1 MIFNKEADF
10 EAALIKI
17 LSEKGW
23 EKNVLKNYS
32 EEDLLQNWADI
43 LFENNRD
50 IDRLNDYPL
59 TNGEMQQIL
68 EQVVTLK
75 TPVKLNGFINGKSVT
90 IIRDN
95 PDDKVHFGKEVS
107 LKIYDRREI
116 AAGQSRYQIVQQPK
130 FRTESD
136 ILNNRRGD
144 LLLLINGMPVIHI
157 ELKKTGIPVSQAY
170 HQIEKYSRESAFTG
184 IFSLVQIFVAMEPN
198 ETVYFANPGPEGKF
212 NPDFYFH
219 WADFNNEPINEWSKV
234 ASTLLSIPMAH
245 QLIGFY
251 TVADSS
257 DGVLKVMRSYQY
269 YAASAISDKVAKA
282 KWEGNNQLGGYIW
295 HTTGSGKT
303 MTSFKA
309 AQLIASSKDA
319 DKVVFLVDRI
329 ELGTQSLKEYRGFA
343 DETES
348 VQATENTNVL
358 ISKLKST
365 NPSDTLI
372 VTSIQKMSNIKSE
385 DTSLSAHDIEL
396 INNKRIVFI
405 IDEAHRST
413 FGDMLI
419 TIKDTFQKA
428 MFFGFTG
435 TPIHEENQKMKNTTA
450 TVFGDELHRYSIAD
464 GIRDKN
470 VLGFDPYKVLT
481 FKDRDL
487 RKCVALDKARAK
499 TEKEAISDPRKSK
512 VYYKYMD
519 PSKVGMVGSYNKSG
533 KYIKGIEDYI
543 PNSQYTTEDHVKTV
557 VKDIEENWLTLS
569 RNGKFH
575 AIFATNSISEAIVY
589 YRLFKEMMPSLKVTA
604 LFDPN
609 IDNNGDSEFKED
621 GLEEII
627 NDYNL
632 RYGQSFAIST
642 FNKMKKEIAARL
654 AHKAPFKRIESE
666 PDKQIDLLIVVDQ
679 MLTGFDSKWVNT
691 LYMDK
696 ILSYENIIQAFSRTN
711 RLFGP
716 DKPFGT
722 IRYYRR
728 PHTMEQAINAAV
740 KLYSGDKEFGLFV
753 CHLVENLRRVNRLFE
768 SISDIFESAGIVNFE
783 KLPADIE
790 ARKKFAKD
798 FNELNGYLE
807 AAKIQGFKWDTLT
820 YVDKATDETV
830 QVLLDEKTYL
840 ILVLRYKELIG
851 KGEGLVD
858 DNIPYDLVG
867 YITEIDTGL
876 IDSDYMNSRFDK
888 YIKLL
893 KTEGSS
899 SEDIER
905 AMDEL
910 HKTFATL
917 TQEEQKYANI
927 FLHDIQRGDVEVIPG
942 KTLRDYINE
951 YGFNLKKQQIKDLC
965 WFLGLDETLLLNLM
979 DLNLNENN
987 LNEFGRYDDLKKT
1000 IDTEKARKYFEVI
1013 EGKTIISPKVLIK
1026 ADKLL
1031 REFILSGGIDIEIPV
1046 ELK

>member
-10 EAALIKI
+10 ESALIKI

-32 EEDLLQNWADI
+32 EEDLLQNWANI

-59 TNGEMQQIL
+59 TNSEMQQIL
-68 EQVVTLK
+68 EEIISLK

-95 PDDKVHFGKEVS
+95 PDDKDHFGKEVS

-130 FRTESD
+130 FRTGSN

-157 ELKKTGIPVSQAY
+157 ELKKSGIPVSQAC
-170 HQIEKYSRESAFTG
+170 HQIEKYSREGVFTG

-219 WADFNNEPINEWSKV
+219 WADFNNEPINEWNKV

-251 TVADSS
+251 TVADTS

-343 DETES
+343 DERES

-358 ISKLKST
+358 ITKLKST

-385 DTSLSAHDIEL
+385 DASFSAHDIET

-419 TIKDTFQKA
+419 TIKDTFQTA

-464 GIRDKN
+464 GICDKN

-499 TEKEAISDPRKSK
+499 TEQEAISDSRKSK

-543 PNSQYTTEDHVKTV
+543 PNSQYTTEEHVKIV

-609 IDNNGDSEFKED
+609 IDNNGDSQFKED

-632 RYGQSFAIST
+632 RYGQIFTIPT
-642 FNKMKKEIAARL
+642 FYKMKKEIAARL
-654 AHKAPFKRIESE
+654 AHKAPFKRIENE

-696 ILSYENIIQAFSRTN
+696 TLRYENIIQAFSRTN

-716 DKPFGT
+716 EKPFGT

-753 CHLVENLRRVNRLFE
+753 CHLVENLKRVNRLFE
-768 SISDIFESAGIVNFE
+768 SISDIFVSAGIVNFE

-798 FNELNGYLE
+798 FNELNSYLE
-807 AAKIQGFKWDTLT
+807 AAKIQGFKWDTLI
-820 YVDKATDETV
+820 YVDEATDETV

-840 ILVLRYKELIG
+840 ILVLRYKELIE
-851 KGEGLVD
+851 KGNGLVD
-858 DNIPYDLVG
+858 DNVPYDLVG

-893 KTEGSS
+893 RTEGSS
-899 SEDIER
+899 LEDIER

-910 HKTFATL
+910 HRTFATL

-927 FLHDIQRGDVEVIPG
+927 FLHDIQRGDVEIVPG
-942 KTLRDYINE
+942 KTLRDYINK

-965 WFLGLDETLLLNLM
+965 WFLGLDETLLVNLM

-1000 IDTEKARKYFEVI
+1000 IDTGKARKYFEVI
-1013 EGKTIISPKVLIK
+1013 EGKTIILPKVLIK
-1026 ADKLL
+1026 ADELL
-1031 REFILSGGIDIEIPV
+1031 REFILSGGIDIEIPI
-1046 ELK
+1046 ELQ